1 MLRLTLQR
9 LTWQAQFTSATPAN
23 SSLPRIL
30 PYRRSL
36 TLVFGTQPPESPKE
50 SSNTSTN
57 YKNTNSAAQIS
68 SNIESQTNVM
78 FCPSGKNIV

>member
-23 SSLPRIL
+23 PSLPRIL

-36 TLVFGTQPPESPKE
+36 TLVFGPATREPEGKLKYIHELQEYEFS
-50 SSNTSTN
+50 STN
-57 YKNTNSAAQIS
+57 IFKH
-68 SNIESQTNVM
+68 
-78 FCPSGKNIV
+78 